1 MRATRPAE
9 PGEVRD
15 EGLILYALSR
25 YSESAEAMR
34 AYLKLAPF
42 APDVPKVRDLLKK
55 INLQED
61 GPLP

>member
-1 MRATRPAE
+1 M
-9 PGEVRD
+9 RD